1 MRSWLALLGVLVAA
15 GSAFPA
21 GPAPWQRTESRQPCV
36 AFDPLRAPF
45 FGDLHVHTGFSHDAH
60 LWATSVAPADAYAF
74 AKGEEILLPDDT
86 GASTRPVRLE
96 RPLDFVAVTDHAEFL
111 GEVRL
116 CTTPGSGVYDE
127 PECQGLRTIE
137 DQATEDSE
145 FIYWGAPLGVP
156 GATAPH
162 AFCDLPG
169 VDCAAA
175 GVSVWQEIQAAAEGA
190 YDRTS
195 ACALTTFIGYENT
208 ASPLGNHL
216 HRNVIF
222 RNEHV
227 PAAPASYLQTQD
239 GGSAQ
244 ALWSALE
251 QDCLDAGTGCEALTI
266 PHNSNL
272 SGGMRWPDPVDAADA
287 RRRQLREP
295 LVEIFQHKG
304 GSECRFDRLA
314 GLGAFTADEQCTF
327 EQDPRAKQGPFPRPP
342 VTDYPRRNMVRN
354 TLKDGLF
361 FEQQL
366 EVNPFRLGFV
376 GSTDTHNGTPGNTEE
391 KVDWPG
397 HQGYSDADPQRRLGT
412 EQFDAHRIRFNP
424 GGLAVVWAEE
434 NSRDALFAGLA
445 RRETYA
451 TSGTRPIVR
460 FFAGALAGVRCGAS
474 DYVERA
480 YEGGTPMGGEIGA
493 VRGPRSPR
501 FTVWAAKDPG
511 SATRPGTDLQRVQ
524 IVKGWVDADV
534 ATHEQVF
541 DVAGGDT
548 GATVD
553 EATCAPVGTG
563 ARELCV
569 DWEDP
574 DFDVTQHAF
583 YYVRVLENPTCRW
596 STLVCKAE
604 GVDPFA
610 PDCAAQAAAQGG
622 ALADCCLGES
632 NDAFLSPVVQER
644 AWTSP
649 IWYRPE
655 AIAVVRGGVRF
666 GRTAG
671 EDVLKLAVRLRHAP
685 AALDPAGTDI
695 TLRVADDDDIFAVT
709 IPAGTLEARQAG
721 VFTFRGPAG
730 ALAGLASAKLRIRP
744 NGQTVLKIATTPGDL
759 GHADRSDH
767 IVTVTL
773 GAGAYEAVHA
783 RRWHASPRRLAPLRS

>member
-1 MRSWLALLGVLVAA
+1 MRWWLVLLGVLVAA
-15 GSAFPA
+15 RPSLPA
-21 GPAPWQRTESRQPCV
+21 GPAPWQRTESRQPCT

-45 FGDLHVHTGFSHDAH
+45 FGDLHVHTGFSHDAY
-60 LWATSVAPADAYAF
+60 LWATSVTPADAYAF
-74 AKGEEILLPDDT
+74 ARGGEILVPDST

-96 RPLDFVAVTDHAEFL
+96 RPLDFVAVTEHAEFL

-116 CTTPGSGVYDE
+116 CTTPGSAVYDE
-127 PECQGLRTIE
+127 SACQGLRTIG
-137 DQATEDSE
+137 DQATEDGE
-145 FIYWGAPLGVP
+145 FLYWGGPLGIP

-162 AFCDLPG
+162 DFCDLPG

-175 GVSVWQEIQAAAEGA
+175 GVSVWQEVQAAAEEA

-195 ACALTTFIGYENT
+195 ACGFSTFIGYENT

-251 QDCLDAGTGCEALTI
+251 RDCVDAGSGCEALTI

-272 SGGMRWPDPVDAADA
+272 SGGMRWPDPIDAADA

-314 GLGAFTADEQCTF
+314 GLGAFTADESCTF
-327 EQDPRAKQGPFPRPP
+327 EQDPRAKQGPFQRPP

-354 TLKDGLF
+354 ALKDGLL

-366 EVNPFRLGFV
+366 DVNPFRLGFV
-376 GSTDTHNGTPGNTEE
+376 GSTDTHDGTPGNTEE
-391 KVDWPG
+391 KVEWAG
-397 HQGYSDADPQRRLGT
+397 HQGYSDADALDRLGV

-460 FFAGALAGVRCGAS
+460 FFAGGLRGVKCGAS
-474 DYVERA
+474 DYLERA

-493 VRGPRSPR
+493 VRGGRSPR

-511 SATRPGTDLQRVQ
+511 SATRSGTDLQRVE
-524 IVKGWVDADV
+524 IVKGWVDADG
-534 ATHEQVF
+534 ATHEEVF

-553 EATCAPVGTG
+553 QTTCTPVGTG
-563 ARELCV
+563 AHELCAN
-569 DWEDP
+569 WTDP

-622 ALADCCLGES
+622 ALADCCLGEG
-632 NDAFLSPVVQER
+632 NDAFLSPVIQER
-644 AWTSP
+644 AWSSP

-655 AIAVVRGGVRF
+655 AIAAVRGGVRF

-671 EDVLKLAVRLRHAP
+671 RDVLKLAVRLRRVP
-685 AALDPAGTDI
+685 AALDPTRSDI

-709 IPAGTLEARQAG
+709 IPAGTLEARRPG
-721 VFTFRGPAG
+721 HFTYRDPTG
-730 ALAGLASAKLRIRP
+730 ALAGLASAKLRIRR
-744 NGQTVLKIATTPGDL
+744 NGRAVLKIATDRRDL
-759 GHADRSDH
+759 GHADRTDH
-767 IVTVTL
+767 VVTVTL
-773 GAGAYEAVHA
+773 VADTYEAVQA
-783 RRWHASPRRLAPLRS
+783 RRWRSAKRRLAPVRS

>member
-1 MRSWLALLGVLVAA
+1 MRPWLVLLAILAVVAP
-15 GSAFPA
+15 SMPA
-21 GPAPWQRTESRQPCV
+21 GPPPWHRTESRQPCA
-36 AFDPLRAPF
+36 AFDPLREPF
-45 FGDLHVHTGFSHDAH
+45 FGDIHVHTGFSHDAR
-60 LWATSVAPADAYAF
+60 LWATTVTPADAYAF
-74 AKGEEILLPDDT
+74 AKGGEILLPDRA
-86 GASTRPVRLE
+86 GALTRAVRLE

-127 PECQGLRTIE
+127 QACRGLRTLG
-137 DQATEDSE
+137 DQATEDAD
-145 FIYWGAPLGVP
+145 FIYWGAPLGI
-156 GATAPH
+156 GAAAPH
-162 AFCDLPG
+162 DFCDLPG

-175 GVSVWQEIQAAAEGA
+175 GVSVWQEIQAAAEEA

-195 ACALTTFIGYENT
+195 ACAFTSFIGYENT
-208 ASPLGNHL
+208 ASPLGSHL

-227 PAAPASYLQTQD
+227 PAVPASYLQTQD
-239 GGSAQ
+239 NGSAQ

-251 QDCLDAGTGCEALTI
+251 RDCLDAGTGCEALTI

-314 GLGAFTADEQCTF
+314 GLGTFTADERCSF
-327 EQDPRAKQGPFPRPP
+327 EQDPRDRQGPFPRPP
-342 VTDYPRRNMVRN
+342 VTSYPRRNMVRN
-354 TLKDGLF
+354 TLKDGLA
-361 FEQQL
+361 FEQRL
-366 EVNPFRLGFV
+366 DVNPFRLGFV
-376 GSTDTHNGTPGNTEE
+376 GGTDTHDGTPGNTEE

-397 HQGYSDADPQRRLGT
+397 HQGSSDADVPGRLGV

-424 GGLAVVWAEE
+424 GGLAVAWAEE
-434 NSRDALFAGLA
+434 NSRDAIFAALA

-460 FFAGALAGVRCGAS
+460 FFAGELPGVQCGAS
-474 DYVERA
+474 DWVERA
-480 YEGGTPMGGEIGA
+480 YAGGTPMGGEIGA
-493 VRGPRSPR
+493 VRRRRSPR
-501 FTVWAAKDPG
+501 FAVWAAKDPG
-511 SATRPGTDLQRVQ
+511 SAGRPGTDLERVQ
-524 IVKGWVDADV
+524 IVKGWADARGE
-534 ATHEQVF
+534 THEQVF

-553 EATCAPVGTG
+553 HATCAPVGTG
-563 ARELCV
+563 ARELCAE
-569 DWEDP
+569 WEDAS
-574 DFDVTQHAF
+574 FDAGQHAF

-610 PDCAAQAAAQGG
+610 PDCAAQAAAHGG
-622 ALADCCLGES
+622 GLADCCLGDG
-632 NDAFLSPVVQER
+632 NDAFFSPVVQER

-655 AIAVVRGGVRF
+655 AIAAVRGGVRF

-671 EDVLKLAVRLRHAP
+671 RDVLKLALRLQRAP
-685 AALDPAGTDI
+685 AALDPATADI
-695 TLRVADDDDIFAVT
+695 TLRVADDDDILAVT
-709 IPAGTLEARQAG
+709 IPAGALKARG
-721 VFTFRGPAG
+721 RGLFAYRDRTAAP
-730 ALAGLASAKLRIRP
+730 AGLASAKLRLRR
-744 NGQTVLKIATTPGDL
+744 NGEALLKIATRPGDFA
-759 GHADRSDH
+759 HADRSDH
-767 IVTVTL
+767 VVTVTL
-773 GAGAYEAVHA
+773 GAGVYEAVHA
-783 RRWHASPRRLAPLRS
+783 RRWHASRRRLEPLRS